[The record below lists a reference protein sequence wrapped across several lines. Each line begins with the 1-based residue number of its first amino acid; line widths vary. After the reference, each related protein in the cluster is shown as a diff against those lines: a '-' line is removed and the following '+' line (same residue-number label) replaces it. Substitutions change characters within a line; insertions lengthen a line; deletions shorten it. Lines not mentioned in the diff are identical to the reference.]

1 MSTPHQHQHGV
12 TIGGKRYT
20 VDENGKFHPYVT
32 PEHVT
37 ESMTESTATTG
48 WAEDHKADRTAAD
61 QEDA

>member
-1 MSTPHQHQHGV
+1 MSTYKQWRVH
-12 TIGGKRYT
+12 TGGRLE
-20 VDENGKFHPYVT
+20 VSDENGKFHPYVT

-48 WAEDHKADRTAAD
+48 WTEDHKTDRAAAD

>member
-1 MSTPHQHQHGV
+1 MSTQHQHGV

-20 VDENGKFHPYVT
+20 VDENGKFHPVT

-48 WAEDHKADRTAAD
+48 WTEDHKDDRAAAD